1 MVHNEAESG
10 LFKGSWCSSWAHWGS
25 IPKNPVVISW
35 GNFAGDFLNKSV
47 DFKRKKYINKLASFH
62 ELMGNLTYFLQQC
75 FHYDGNGG
83 GLETTATS
91 ARWSSTTWT
100 RPKKALFP
108 KPQSIDRSRIRY
120 TCPLLHCDSK
130 QRPKPPDVNSHRN
143 ATRQILQ

>member
-1 MVHNEAESG
+1 MLHDEAESS
-10 LFKGSWCSSWAHWGS
+10 LFKSSWCSSLAHWGS

-47 DFKRKKYINKLASFH
+47 DFKRKKYKQVSFLPWAH
-62 ELMGNLTYFLQQC
+62 GKPHILS
-75 FHYDGNGG
+75 
-83 GLETTATS
+83 S
-91 ARWSSTTWT
+91 AVLPLWWQRWRTWNCSHKCKT
-100 RPKKALFP
+100 IDHNMNQTKKKALFP